1 MMVSNPYEQYRQQ
14 GVMTASPMEL
24 TVMLYD
30 GCIKQLKIGKTGIE
44 GKDFEL
50 TNQALQKAQ
59 DIIGELANSL
69 DMGVEMSQGLL
80 DLYDFFLNQ
89 IIAANIN
96 KDAALIDPV
105 VELMKELR
113 DAWATAARSCRI
125 TSVSMGG

>member
-44 GKDFEL
+44 SKDFEL

-69 DMGVEMSQGLL
+69 DMGVEMSQTLL

-89 IIAANIN
+89 IIAANIS

-105 VELMKELR
+105 VNLMKELR